1 MSSCFN
7 RVGGFNINGEG
18 YFGWT
23 PLSRAVYNGHEEVV
37 EILLGR
43 EEVNPDKQDTTGS
56 TPL

>member
-1 MSSCFN
+1 
-7 RVGGFNINGEG
+7 VGGFNINGEG